1 MEGQQG
7 TKSYYDSVSNR
18 RYVTLTPG
26 DAGINARSHIME
38 VDPDLHLPTA
48 AYYIAGLDNRTSLI
62 AINRWLYMFNPIVAN
77 GTETAMSGARLNM
90 DTKVV
95 EYISLTGTIL
105 SYPAYS
111 NDAVPGFFNGTDI
124 IRWAYRTEP
133 NTLYKTNL
141 LPIGGSGTLAR
152 PWILNQS
159 TINLPISGIPNT
171 LYHYTLQYDADWKV
185 LLIPASSTA
194 GYWALRF

>member
-1 MEGQQG
+1 M
-7 TKSYYDSVSNR
+7 SNK
-18 RYVTLTPG
+18 RYVTLAPG

-38 VDPDLHLPTA
+38 VDPDTHIPTA
-48 AYYIAGLDNRTSLI
+48 AYYIAGLGNRTSII
-62 AINRWLYMFNPIVAN
+62 AANRWLYIFNYTIAN

-95 EYISLTGTIL
+95 EYLSLTGTTL
-105 SYPAYS
+105 SYPTYA

-133 NTLYKTNL
+133 DTLYRLNL
-141 LPIGGSGTLAR
+141 TPTAGSGTLAK
-152 PWILNQS
+152 PWIVTQS
-159 TINLPISGIPNT
+159 TIALPVSGIPNT

-194 GYWALRF
+194 GYWALKF